1 MVSLFMAALDQT
13 IVGTAMPRIVADLR
27 GFDLYAWT
35 VTSYLVASTAVVPI
49 FGKLGDQ
56 FGRKRFL
63 LGGVSLFIT
72 ASILCGL
79 AQSMLQLIAFRGLQ
93 GVGAGLTFAMAFT
106 TIADLFPP
114 ARRARITGLFSAV
127 FGLSSI
133 LGPALGG
140 ILTDGPGWRWVFFI
154 NVPIGLAAV
163 VSLYCCYPTV
173 RPAARGP
180 VKLDLLGSITLM
192 LSVIPLLLA
201 LSWGGREYP
210 WSSPTIIG
218 AVAFAAVMAVVFLW
232 VETRAPEPIIPP
244 ALFRSSIVS
253 VTIAASVLTS
263 ACLYGTLL
271 FVPLFIQAV
280 VGTGAT
286 QSGAVLTPMMV
297 SMLVSS
303 LVAGQVMG
311 RIGKYRVLAIAGVA
325 IATVGMGLLATMGAQ
340 ASYSRIVINMV
351 IIGFGLGVT
360 MPIFP
365 LAVQNAVSHEIVG
378 VASAASQFFR
388 SMGGAL
394 GAAVFGAL
402 LTNRFAP
409 SFQAALPSH
418 VLQSIP
424 ASALQRIENPQALLN
439 PETAFSIQQAIN
451 IPGTSGQAIT
461 QQVLMAI
468 RAALANSLQDVFVLG
483 TCIMMAATLILLMLR
498 DIPLRQSNRQ
508 APRNAES

>member
-63 LGGVSLFIT
+63 LGGVSLFIS

-163 VSLYCCYPTV
+163 VSLYLCYPTV
-173 RPAARGP
+173 RPATRGP

-210 WSSPTIIG
+210 WSSPIVIA
-218 AVAFAAVMAVVFLW
+218 AVTFAALMAVVFLW
-232 VETRAPEPIIPP
+232 VETRASEPIIPP
-244 ALFRSSIVS
+244 SLFRSSIVS

-311 RIGKYRVLAIAGVA
+311 RIGKYRVLAIVGVA

-340 ASYSRIVINMV
+340 ASFSRIVVNMV

-365 LAVQNAVSHEIVG
+365 LAVQNAVPHEIVG

-468 RAALANSLQDVFVLG
+468 RAALAHSLQDVFILG

-498 DIPLRQSNRQ
+498 DIPLRHSNRQ
-508 APRNAES
+508 APRTAEP